1 MTVLCVVNDDDL
13 GREVLRA
20 GQQAATALGTR
31 TVVAAVR
38 GDRPDAEFGLETVT
52 LPEHQDEADAV
63 VDLSIETKAALI
75 VVGVRRRSPV
85 GKFLLGSAA
94 QRIILEAEV
103 PVLTVKEP
111 LHD

>member
-1 MTVLCVVNDDDL
+1 MAVLCVVNDDEL
-13 GREVLRA
+13 GREVLHA
-20 GQQAATALGTR
+20 GQQAAAALGTR
-31 TVVAAVR
+31 TIVVAVHGGKPEA
-38 GDRPDAEFGLETVT
+38 GIGLETVIP
-52 LPEHQDEADAV
+52 PERQGEADAV
-63 VDLSIETKAALI
+63 LDLSIENKATLI

-94 QRIILEAEV
+94 QRIILEAEA

>member
-1 MTVLCVVNDDDL
+1 MTVLCVVNDDEL

-20 GQQAATALGTR
+20 GQLAADVLGVR
-31 TVVAAVR
+31 TIVAAVH
-38 GDRPDAEFGLETVT
+38 GTKPDDVPNVEPFH

-63 VDLSIETKAALI
+63 LDLGTENQASLI

-111 LHD
+111 LHG